1 MKDKKSNI
9 CKEKE
14 GKEKTLSLE
23 ERLAKKKINLED
35 LINTALEMYI
45 PQARLGSKKEMAEK
59 LRKEFKKAFQD
70 INICTLVIAG
80 LYLEKTGKKGLIPGL
95 SGKEYEKDPVHL
107 IADELLGIQIAQYIA
122 GSRALFEF
130 ERFDKKKP
138 GILKTL
144 PPIMDDVIGGLIAGV
159 LVKVCS

>member
-1 MKDKKSNI
+1 MSYNHTNKRVFLCLLFTLPTCSNAI
-9 CKEKE
+9 DLGISGELMFFDYE
-14 GKEKTLSLE
+14 EVDPLGNSLNRE
-23 ERLAKKKINLED
+23 
-35 LINTALEMYI
+35 
-45 PQARLGSKKEMAEK
+45 
-59 LRKEFKKAFQD
+59 
-70 INICTLVIAG
+70 
-80 LYLEKTGKKGLIPGL
+80 KGLIPGL
-95 SGKEYEKDPVHL
+95 SEKEYEKDPVHL

-138 GILKTL
+138 GILKRL

>member
-1 MKDKKSNI
+1 MEKI
-9 CKEKE
+9 LGLERGLAKE
-14 GKEKTLSLE
+14 G
-23 ERLAKKKINLED
+23 INLED

-45 PQARLGSKKEMAEK
+45 PHPKLGTKEEMVRK
-59 LRKEFKKAFQD
+59 LREGFKKTFQD
-70 INICTLVIAG
+70 VNVCALVIAG
-80 LYLEKTGKKGLIPGL
+80 LCLEEAGKKGLIPGL
-95 SGKEYEKDPVHL
+95 SEKEYEKDPVHL

>member
-1 MKDKKSNI
+1 MKDRQYLQREKKMERI
-9 CKEKE
+9 LDLEKRLVKE
-14 GKEKTLSLE
+14 G
-23 ERLAKKKINLED
+23 INLED

-45 PQARLGSKKEMAEK
+45 PHPKLGSKEGMVRK
-59 LRKEFKKAFQD
+59 LREGFKEAFQD
-70 INICTLVIAG
+70 INVCALVIAG
-80 LYLEKTGKKGLIPGL
+80 LYLEEAGRKGLIPGL
-95 SGKEYEKDPVHL
+95 SGKEYEKDPVQL

-138 GILKTL
+138 GILKKL
-144 PPIMDDVIGGLIAGV
+144 PPIMDDIIGGLIAGV

>member
-1 MKDKKSNI
+1 MKDKNI
-9 CKEKE
+9 ERTLGLEK
-14 GKEKTLSLE
+14 
-23 ERLAKKKINLED
+23 RLAEEGINLED
-35 LINTALEMYI
+35 LIDTALEMYI
-45 PQARLGSKKEMAEK
+45 PHAKLGTKEEVAKK

-70 INICTLVIAG
+70 INICVLVTAG
-80 LYLEKTGKKGLIPGL
+80 LYLEEAGKKGLIPGL
-95 SGKEYEKDPVHL
+95 SGEEYEKDPVHL

-130 ERFDKKKP
+130 ERFDRRKP
-138 GILKTL
+138 GILKKL

>member
-1 MKDKKSNI
+1 MERTPDL
-9 CKEKE
+9 EK
-14 GKEKTLSLE
+14 
-23 ERLAKKKINLED
+23 RLAEEGINLED

-45 PQARLGSKKEMAEK
+45 PDRRLGTKEEMVRK
-59 LRKEFKKAFQD
+59 LREGFKKTFQD
-70 INICTLVIAG
+70 VNVCNIVIAG
-80 LYLEKTGKKGLIPGL
+80 LNLKEAKKKGSIPGL
-95 SGKEYEKDPVHL
+95 SREEYEKDPAHL

>member
-1 MKDKKSNI
+1 M
-9 CKEKE
+9 KEKNTERTLDLEKRLVKE
-14 GKEKTLSLE
+14 G
-23 ERLAKKKINLED
+23 INLED

-45 PQARLGSKKEMAEK
+45 PHPKLGTKEEMVRK
-59 LRKEFKKAFQD
+59 LKEEFKNTFQD
-70 INICTLVIAG
+70 VNVCALVIAG
-80 LYLEKTGKKGLIPGL
+80 LCLEEEGKKGLIPGL
-95 SGKEYEKDPVHL
+95 SREEYKKDPVHL

-130 ERFDKKKP
+130 TRFDKEKP
-138 GILKTL
+138 GILRKL

>member
-1 MKDKKSNI
+1 MERILDLEKRLV
-9 CKEKE
+9 KE
-14 GKEKTLSLE
+14 G
-23 ERLAKKKINLED
+23 INLED

-45 PQARLGSKKEMAEK
+45 PHPKLGTKEEMVRK
-59 LRKEFKKAFQD
+59 LREEFKKTFQD
-70 INICTLVIAG
+70 VNVCALVIAG
-80 LYLEKTGKKGLIPGL
+80 LYLEEAGKKGLIPGL
-95 SGKEYEKDPVHL
+95 SGKEYKKDPVHL

-138 GILKTL
+138 GILKKL
-144 PPIMDDVIGGLIAGV
+144 PPIMDDIIGGLIAGV

>member
-1 MKDKKSNI
+1 MERILDLEKRLV
-9 CKEKE
+9 KE
-14 GKEKTLSLE
+14 G
-23 ERLAKKKINLED
+23 INLED

-45 PQARLGSKKEMAEK
+45 PHPKLGTKEEMVRK
-59 LRKEFKKAFQD
+59 LKEEFKKTFQD
-70 INICTLVIAG
+70 VNVCALVIAG
-80 LYLEKTGKKGLIPGL
+80 LYLEEAGKKGLIPGL
-95 SGKEYEKDPVHL
+95 SKEEYEKDPVHL

-138 GILKTL
+138 GILKGL
-144 PPIMDDVIGGLIAGV
+144 PPVMDDVIGGLIAGV